1 MPLQTH
7 THTKRWEVVRRF
19 DSKSSD
25 LMSFLHSCE
34 PMIWFVTEVESGK
47 LKISEATG
55 FRLQS
60 AAGNGASSDSEEDQG
75 EPMEH
80 LIIFYS
86 FGREIP
92 KWDLTPS
99 WTPDGQL
106 VYGVRRTLQ
115 ALRQQPGS
123 QTCRMRGRAARPG
136 TGRSVASQKH
146 SETTSWVCPEIW
158 DVTDSIFFWQPFI
171 PIH

>member
-1 MPLQTH
+1 
-7 THTKRWEVVRRF
+7 
-19 DSKSSD
+19 
-25 LMSFLHSCE
+25 MSFLHSCE

-47 LKISEATG
+47 WKISEATD

-99 WTPDGQL
+99 
-106 VYGVRRTLQ
+106 
-115 ALRQQPGS
+115 
-123 QTCRMRGRAARPG
+123 
-136 TGRSVASQKH
+136 
-146 SETTSWVCPEIW
+146 
-158 DVTDSIFFWQPFI
+158 
-171 PIH
+171 